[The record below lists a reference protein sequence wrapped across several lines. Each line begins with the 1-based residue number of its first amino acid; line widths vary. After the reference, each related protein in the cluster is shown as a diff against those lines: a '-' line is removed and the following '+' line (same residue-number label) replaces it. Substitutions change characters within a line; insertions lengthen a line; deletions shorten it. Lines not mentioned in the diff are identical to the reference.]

1 MKIQS
6 GDYER
11 LEAYEKMRENV
22 LAEFSSMEK
31 QMGELKA
38 QGKVKS
44 ATYRQL
50 MGRKMTYQTILKL
63 YELYGIR

>member
-11 LEAYEKMRENV
+11 LEAYEKMRQNV

-31 QMGELKA
+31 QMEELKA